1 MLLSKLGEVA
11 KAEAVGEGP
20 KDMLFISFYLFVMNF
35 AWPSVGSKS
44 YIFKYVDSLD
54 VEDFK
59 DMQLGYTITFN
70 FKENPYFEN
79 EKLTKTLAFF
89 DDEPTKI
96 TGTAIKWKEGM
107 GASNGVNRK
116 RKGNKRPYAEE
127 RYMEW
132 SQLQVIEVEESDNAI
147 FTGPH
152 FIYGNGVG
160 FKPDILDM
168 DVMEKVLEVSSEDA
182 VNMARQLALKE
193 GLMQEGWD
201 EGPSSDAEE
210 EPEITIPQVRAKRN
224 KLPIGRYEKIILLR
238 LFFEGIFSLALRLK
252 RGSHHLGAFIESFS
266 MAGNSR
272 NSDKQADRLEITLN
286 TIMDKLSSLTDRVA
300 TIETQQPIIT
310 NTTQPYPFTSTHMK
324 LELPKFDGS
333 EPLGWI
339 FKITQFF
346 EYHKTPVE
354 QRLKLA
360 SFAMEGDALAWYQW
374 MFSNGQLLSWE
385 IFLRALELRF
395 APSDFEDP
403 IGTLFK
409 LTQTS
414 TVMNYQSQFESLA
427 NRITG
432 LPPSSYLSC
441 FISGLKPHIRR
452 EVLAFQ
458 PNSLS
463 QAISLAKLQEKSID
477 TTLTECLLRTDPT
490 TDHPLTHAS
499 TPDPDQFT
507 LHTLLGNATIPFRV
521 QAYIGK
527 SPVLVLVDSGATQ
540 NFIQTRI
547 AKHLGLP
554 TTPAKNFRVLVGSG
568 AALPCSSMCRQTSLK
583 IGAHQF
589 LVDLYLLPLM
599 GADVVLGIPWLKSLG
614 PVLTN
619 YDQLVLKFVK
629 EGQIVELVGDTEP
642 ISAEASL
649 HQLKR
654 IIQTEGV
661 DTFYHFQLLSPPTLP
676 TESQNL
682 EPSIE
687 ALLQRYP
694 SLFDTPTNLP
704 PVRQTDHAIPLID
717 GSNPVNVRPY
727 RYPHF
732 QKQEIEK
739 LLREM
744 LDMGIVRHS
753 SSSFSSPVLLVRK
766 KDEWHYNTAI
776 HSSTG
781 MSPFQVMF
789 GRTPPSIP
797 QYIPGTSN
805 LEAVDQELQ
814 TREAIFEQLQKK
826 LHKAQVAMKE
836 VADRKRRPHSFQVG
850 DLVFVKLRPYRQS
863 SIKAHSVQKLAQK
876 YYGPFKISSCINE
889 VAFELALPPTAKIH
903 PVFHVSKFKPCKGID
918 TPTLSLPPLSKDN
931 QPLIEPAAIL
941 DTRNA
946 EDPKNTMVLVQ
957 WLGLYPEDSTWES
970 LSQLKNDYPNFH
982 LEDKVVLDRGRDA
995 MNQQEGWDEGPSSDA
1010 EEEPEITIPQVR
1022 AKRNKVGISSGANTV
1037 AALRLAQLPE
1047 NKGKLI
1053 VTVHPSFGERYL
1065 TSPVS
1070 SATKGG

>member
-1 MLLSKLGEVA
+1 
-11 KAEAVGEGP
+11 
-20 KDMLFISFYLFVMNF
+20 
-35 AWPSVGSKS
+35 
-44 YIFKYVDSLD
+44 
-54 VEDFK
+54 
-59 DMQLGYTITFN
+59 
-70 FKENPYFEN
+70 
-79 EKLTKTLAFF
+79 
-89 DDEPTKI
+89 
-96 TGTAIKWKEGM
+96 
-107 GASNGVNRK
+107 
-116 RKGNKRPYAEE
+116 
-127 RYMEW
+127 
-132 SQLQVIEVEESDNAI
+132 
-147 FTGPH
+147 
-152 FIYGNGVG
+152 
-160 FKPDILDM
+160 
-168 DVMEKVLEVSSEDA
+168 
-182 VNMARQLALKE
+182 
-193 GLMQEGWD
+193 
-201 EGPSSDAEE
+201 
-210 EPEITIPQVRAKRN
+210 
-224 KLPIGRYEKIILLR
+224 
-238 LFFEGIFSLALRLK
+238 
-252 RGSHHLGAFIESFS
+252 

-395 APSDFEDP
+395 APSDFEDLT
-403 IGTLFK
+403 GTLFK

-463 QAISLAKLQEKSID
+463 QAISLAKLQESKFLDSNPTSTLRRYDPTSSRSQPAPFSLVPSKPPYKTTSSNITQTPITPNSPLPIRKLTAAELQERREKGLCYNCDEIFKPGHKCKRQFFLLFTDHESSESID

-614 PVLTN
+614 PVLTD

-687 ALLQRYP
+687 ALLQ
-694 SLFDTPTNLP
+694 
-704 PVRQTDHAIPLID
+704 
-717 GSNPVNVRPY
+717 
-727 RYPHF
+727 
-732 QKQEIEK
+732 
-739 LLREM
+739 
-744 LDMGIVRHS
+744 
-753 SSSFSSPVLLVRK
+753 
-766 KDEWHYNTAI
+766 
-776 HSSTG
+776 
-781 MSPFQVMF
+781 
-789 GRTPPSIP
+789 
-797 QYIPGTSN
+797 
-805 LEAVDQELQ
+805 
-814 TREAIFEQLQKK
+814 
-826 LHKAQVAMKE
+826 
-836 VADRKRRPHSFQVG
+836 
-850 DLVFVKLRPYRQS
+850 
-863 SIKAHSVQKLAQK
+863 
-876 YYGPFKISSCINE
+876 
-889 VAFELALPPTAKIH
+889 
-903 PVFHVSKFKPCKGID
+903 
-918 TPTLSLPPLSKDN
+918 
-931 QPLIEPAAIL
+931 
-941 DTRNA
+941 
-946 EDPKNTMVLVQ
+946 
-957 WLGLYPEDSTWES
+957 
-970 LSQLKNDYPNFH
+970 
-982 LEDKVVLDRGRDA
+982 
-995 MNQQEGWDEGPSSDA
+995 
-1010 EEEPEITIPQVR
+1010 
-1022 AKRNKVGISSGANTV
+1022 
-1037 AALRLAQLPE
+1037 
-1047 NKGKLI
+1047 
-1053 VTVHPSFGERYL
+1053 
-1065 TSPVS
+1065 
-1070 SATKGG
+1070 